1 MEVLW
6 LLLPIAIVF
15 ILFFAGVLHRR
26 PLDKDSV
33 QSDVSGDTQQFEKG
47 TQLERSKKNPLIA
60 PHPHNSWETHAVF
73 NPAVMVHD
81 GVVHMLYRAMGHDGV
96 SRVGYATST
105 DGIHFTR
112 HYNRPVFVPQIG
124 KGIPLKKSKLS
135 RFFSRKKNASGGG
148 WAGCE
153 DPRIVQIGDMFYM
166 TYVAFDG
173 WGFIRMAMTSLSEA
187 DFRAHQWN
195 WSPSVLLSPPD
206 EIHKNW
212 LLFPE
217 KINGKYAIVH
227 SIHPKIE
234 IEYVDSLEEFDG
246 EKRFIKSGYNRGIK
260 TKGRWDTWVRGAGP
274 PPVRTP
280 DGWLVLYHG
289 IQEGETH
296 KYKLGAMLL
305 DLEDPTRVIGRLQYP
320 LLEPDTWY
328 ENHGKPGIVYASG
341 AIVLNDMLYVYYGAG
356 DTSVCVGTIPL
367 KVLCDAI
374 RNGTD
379 LPKQTQQALIRNS

>member
-1 MEVLW
+1 MDVLW
-6 LLLPIAIVF
+6 LLLPIVLVF
-15 ILFFAGVLHRR
+15 VLFFAGALYRR
-26 PLDKDSV
+26 PPTSPKEGGVEENSPQTKGRQLD
-33 QSDVSGDTQQFEKG
+33 
-47 TQLERSKKNPLIA
+47 RSRNNPLVT

-96 SRVGYATST
+96 SRVGYATSA

-112 HYNRPVFVPQIG
+112 HYNRPVFVPHLG
-124 KGIPLKKSKLS
+124 RGMPLKKSKLS
-135 RFFSRKKNASGGG
+135 RLYNRIRNSSGGG

-153 DPRIVQIGDMFYM
+153 DPRIVHIGDTIYM

-173 WGFIRMAMTSLSEA
+173 WGFIRMALTSISEA
-187 DFRAHQWN
+187 DFAAHQWN
-195 WSPSVLLSPPD
+195 WSPSILLSPPN

-217 KINGKYAIVH
+217 KINGKFAIIH
-227 SIHPKIE
+227 SIHPHIE
-234 IEYVDSLEEFDG
+234 IEYFDALEEFDS
-246 EKRFIKSGYNRGIK
+246 EKRFIMSGYDRSVK

-280 DGWLVLYHG
+280 YGWLVLYHG
-289 IQEGETH
+289 IQHGETH

-305 DLEDPTRVIGRLQYP
+305 DFNDPTRVVGRLKHP

-341 AIVLNDMLYVYYGAG
+341 AVVKDDTLYVYYGAG
-356 DTSVCVGTIPL
+356 DTSVCVATVSL
-367 KVLCDAI
+367 TELCEAI
-374 RNGTD
+374 VNGTN
-379 LPKQTQQALIRNS
+379 LPQRELKAEIK

>member
-1 MEVLW
+1 MEPLW
-6 LLLPIAIVF
+6 LLLPIIIAI
-15 ILFFAGVLHRR
+15 ILFFAGVFHKPQTRGE
-26 PLDKDSV
+26 SV
-33 QSDVSGDTQQFEKG
+33 LQEKNK
-47 TQLERSKKNPLIA
+47 TKKKSRQLVRSSKNPLMT
-60 PHPHNSWETHAVF
+60 PHTHNEWETHAVF
-73 NPAVMVHD
+73 NPAVIFHN

-112 HYNRPVFVPQIG
+112 HYNRPVFVPQLG
-124 KGIPLKKSKLS
+124 KGIPLKKNKLS
-135 RFFSRKKNASGGG
+135 RQYNRKKNPSGGG

-153 DPRIVQIGDMFYM
+153 DPRIVHIGDTFYM

-173 WGFIRMAMTSLSEA
+173 WGFIRMAMTSISEA
-187 DFRAHQWN
+187 DFMAGQWN
-195 WSPSVLLSPPD
+195 WAPSVLLSPPN

-217 KINGKYAIVH
+217 KIQGKFAIVH
-227 SIHPKIE
+227 SIHPEIE
-234 IEYVDSLEEFDG
+234 IEYVDALEEFDS
-246 EKRFIKSGYNRGIK
+246 EKRFISSGYNRSIK

-274 PPVRTP
+274 PPVKT
-280 DGWLVLYHG
+280 DAGWLVLYHG

-305 DLEDPTRVIGRLQYP
+305 DLDDPTKVIGRLKHP

-341 AIVLNDMLYVYYGAG
+341 TIVKGDTLYVYYGAG
-356 DTSVCVGTIPL
+356 DTSVCVATIPL
-367 KVLCDAI
+367 NDLIQAI
-374 RNGTD
+374 IRGTD
-379 LPKQTQQALIRNS
+379 AQQLTEAVHIA